1 MLLAV
6 GRQSLLWSI
15 SFPPQSLES
24 AGHRADA
31 SSFLLNKFNFTQLYP

>member
-15 SFPPQSLES
+15 SFPPNPWKVLATGQML
-24 AGHRADA
+24 HH
-31 SSFLLNKFNFTQLYP
+31 FY